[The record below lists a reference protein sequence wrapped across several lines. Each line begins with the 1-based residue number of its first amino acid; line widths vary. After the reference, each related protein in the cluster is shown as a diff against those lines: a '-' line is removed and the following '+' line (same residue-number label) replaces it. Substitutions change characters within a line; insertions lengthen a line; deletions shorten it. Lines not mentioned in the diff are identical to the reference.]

1 MIALLF
7 GFALLGGLLYALS
20 LFEGFDSAGLG
31 GSEDQSGAGSRVQ
44 VPNLYWS
51 TTAETDLADANLV
64 LGQRYEVLSDTVPT
78 NVVIYSDPA
87 EETEVEEGS
96 TVDIYVSTGP
106 AAPPVPAPQP
116 VVQQPA
122 VQQLD
127 PEQAAE
133 TREEA
138 REERQDR
145 REDREK
151 GKGKGENK

>member
-1 MIALLF
+1 LI
-7 GFALLGGLLYALS
+7 GGLLYALG
-20 LFEGFDSAGLG
+20 LFEGFDSAGFG

-44 VPNLYWS
+44 VPNLHWS

-64 LGQRYEVLSDTVPT
+64 LGQRYEVSSDTVPT

-106 AAPPVPAPQP
+106 AAPPLPAPQP

-122 VQQLD
+122 APQPAAPQLD

-133 TREEA
+133 ARKEA

-145 REDREK
+145 SEDREK